1 MSVWN
6 DAGFSV
12 SSTAMKLYNSAVSGN
27 CYKVRLLLAH
37 LGIDYDCVDIDHKTD
52 LAKRPGKFLERHPTG
67 RVPLLELDDG
77 TRLAES
83 NAILAYLAEGTPY
96 LPDDRLARA
105 RVLQWMFFEQNNHE
119 PSIATRRN
127 WVFLRKEPDKRRYQ
141 LALWLDNGLAALG
154 TMERHLAHSEFFG
167 PEGYSIA
174 DISLYGYTH
183 CADEGGFEL
192 DRFPSVLAWLERV
205 RQQPGHVLMRP

>member
-1 MSVWN
+1 MR
-6 DAGFSV
+6 
-12 SSTAMKLYNSAVSGN
+12 LYNSAVSGN

-37 LGIDYDCVDIDHKTD
+37 LGIDYECVDIDHKTD
-52 LAKRPGKFLERHPTG
+52 LAKRPSDFLERHPTG

-127 WVFLRKEPDKRRYQ
+127 WVFLRKEPEKRRDQ
-141 LALWLDNGLAALG
+141 LALWLANGLAALG
-154 TMERHLAHSEFFG
+154 TMERHLAQDDFFG

-174 DISLYGYTH
+174 DIALYGYTH

-205 RQQPGHVLMRP
+205 RQQPGHVPML

>member
-1 MSVWN
+1 MR
-6 DAGFSV
+6 
-12 SSTAMKLYNSAVSGN
+12 LYNSAVSGN
-27 CYKVRLLLAH
+27 CYKVRLLLSH
-37 LGIDYDCVDIDHKTD
+37 LGIDYECTDIDHKTD
-52 LAKRPGKFLERHPTG
+52 LAKRPGEFLERHPTG

-77 TRLAES
+77 IRLAES
-83 NAILAYLAEGTPY
+83 NAILTYLAEGTPY

-127 WVFLRKEPDKRRYQ
+127 WVFLRKEPEKRRDQ
-141 LALWLDNGLAALG
+141 LALWLENGLAALG
-154 TMERHLAHSEFFG
+154 TMERHLANNEFFVPG
-167 PEGYSIA
+167 GYSIA

-192 DRFPSVLAWLERV
+192 DRFPSVLAWLERL
-205 RQQPGHVLMRP
+205 RQQPGHVPML